1 MVGVLDDVFLCSVVY
16 TMHRLVHVLVSA
28 GKVLVSAE
36 VASVVVLGMVTL
48 KGISQSDHMR
58 GNKKPT
64 LLRNTTSVGF
74 SLLLVRFLDQW
85 FVYKTPVFVV
95 KILHYTADNFQTHQN

>member
-48 KGISQSDHMR
+48 KGI
-58 GNKKPT
+58 
-64 LLRNTTSVGF
+64 
-74 SLLLVRFLDQW
+74 
-85 FVYKTPVFVV
+85 
-95 KILHYTADNFQTHQN
+95 